1 MEINMDWRI
10 WLALGIGVIL
20 KANLA
25 ALLIG
30 LLVVSRE
37 EMKAMSNEEIIADI
51 RRDYAIIE

>member
-1 MEINMDWRI
+1 VEINMDWRI

-37 EMKAMSNEEIIADI
+37 EMKAMSDEEIIADI

>member
-1 MEINMDWRI
+1 VEINMDWRI
-10 WLALGIGVIL
+10 WLALGIEVIL

-37 EMKAMSNEEIIADI
+37 EMKAMSDEEIIADI